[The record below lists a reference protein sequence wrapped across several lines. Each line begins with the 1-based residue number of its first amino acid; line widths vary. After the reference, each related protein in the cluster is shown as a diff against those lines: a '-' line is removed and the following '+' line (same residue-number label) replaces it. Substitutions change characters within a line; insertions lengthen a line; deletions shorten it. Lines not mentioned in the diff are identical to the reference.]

1 MDIIFNGWGKVNVNI
16 NMWWVEMVYI
26 VVVCKKVG
34 TKVVATKIVVA
45 IFIVAETYFISSMN
59 EALNKI
65 ESKTIV
71 SELLMNW

>member
-1 MDIIFNGWGKVNVNI
+1 
-16 NMWWVEMVYI
+16 MWWVEMVYI

-59 EALNKI
+59 DALNKI